1 MSSDYISLYDERF
14 LDLDEI
20 IVPQVT
26 TDNLNVNNDI
36 SVGGKI
42 NGVDINAV
50 ELRLKDMVDTKTNQT
65 IGGKK
70 TFTNELIIKHAT
82 QFPDAYLSS
91 FVGGSWGGVTTKLLS
106 HQDYNAEVILGSN
119 MDGNPNASS
128 NMKWKLLSGS
138 GWADSEFSIERG
150 PFYTGAGWEKMLSM
164 RHLNPTTSEIRA
176 YQNLHMMS
184 KNILMQ
190 DGATVD
196 GVDVSALAEKVDNK
210 MVTIDT
216 SQTINGSKTFT
227 SNINSSNIIA
237 NGYINCNVLTSSG
250 NVRGVNFLSTG
261 FSQVRDAN
269 STGQVIT
276 GMNIRSSGR
285 AQQFFLSNGDN
296 VSETYY
302 GSDLNGSG
310 TVDANQKWCISS
322 RTAQDGRLIFYRA
335 PFYTGN
341 SYDPVMDF
349 KNTLNPETK
358 SYDCTIN
365 MHKPVNFNGSVS
377 INGQN
382 VSVTSYKANPDRLY
396 WLGKFINMLDYWTTC
411 SIQKVC
417 NTVTMTIGAFTAR
430 HMVDGPT
437 ASWYIESNKN
447 LSPIPVAFRPS
458 VDLTF
463 PVVIR
468 VTMDNIGRVS
478 RCIVKTDGSV
488 WICGDVNDFTHFQGR
503 LAFDAFSVSWV
514 VGL

>member
-1 MSSDYISLYDERF
+1 MSSYIDYMGTDSLNLDDLEVGSLTADHIEVKGDIAIS
-14 LDLDEI
+14 
-20 IVPQVT
+20 
-26 TDNLNVNNDI
+26 
-36 SVGGKI
+36 G
-42 NGVDINAV
+42 
-50 ELRLKDMVDTKTNQT
+50 
-65 IGGKK
+65 
-70 TFTNELIIKHAT
+70 
-82 QFPDAYLSS
+82 
-91 FVGGSWGGVTTKLLS
+91 
-106 HQDYNAEVILGSN
+106 
-119 MDGNPNASS
+119 
-128 NMKWKLLSGS
+128 
-138 GWADSEFSIERG
+138 
-150 PFYTGAGWEKMLSM
+150 
-164 RHLNPTTSEIRA
+164 
-176 YQNLHMMS
+176 
-184 KNILMQ
+184 
-190 DGATVD
+190 TVD
-196 GVDVSALAEKVDNK
+196 GVDISVLDFTVRQQDGRLLVVENEVKNHEERITSAEDEIKNHEERISTVEDELSHIQLDYVDTK
-210 MVTIDT
+210 TA
-216 SQTINGSKTFT
+216 QTINGSKTFNDNLT
-227 SNINSSNIIA
+227 TSNIIA

-269 STGQVIT
+269 STGQVIS
-276 GMNIRSSGR
+276 GMSIRGGGR
-285 AQQFFLSNGDN
+285 SQQFFLSNGDGI
-296 VSETYY
+296 SETYY
-302 GSDLNGSG
+302 GSDLNGTG
-310 TVDANQKWCISS
+310 TADTNHKWCISS
-322 RTAQDGRLIFYRA
+322 RQASDGRMIFYRA

-382 VSVTSYKANPDRLY
+382 VSVTSYKTNPDRLY

-411 SIQKVC
+411 SIQKIC

-488 WICGDVNDFTHFQGR
+488 WICGGENDFTHFQGR
-503 LAFDAFSVSWV
+503 LAFEAFSVSWV